1 MSTGESGGI
10 STTAPPLQPSEPPA
24 TLVLLT
30 SSQIELPERV
40 LLFATQTWVD
50 DDLGVE
56 EWSWG
61 GQDAGDHEGVQ
72 EATRSHG
79 MCCGAST

>member
-40 LLFATQTWVD
+40 LLFATQTWMD

-72 EATRSHG
+72 EATRSHR
-79 MCCGAST
+79 MCCWAST

>member
-10 STTAPPLQPSEPPA
+10 SATAPQLQLSEPPA
-24 TLVLLT
+24 ILLLLT
-30 SSQIELPERV
+30 SSQTEPPERV

-50 DDLGVE
+50 DDLGVK

-72 EATRSHG
+72 EAIRSHR
-79 MCCGAST
+79 MCCRVST